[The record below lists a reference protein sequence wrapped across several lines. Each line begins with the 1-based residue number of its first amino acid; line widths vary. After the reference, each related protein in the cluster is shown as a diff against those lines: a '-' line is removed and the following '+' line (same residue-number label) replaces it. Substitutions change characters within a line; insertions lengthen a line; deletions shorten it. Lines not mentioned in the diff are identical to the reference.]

1 MYPLEIKERAL
12 KMIQEAYS
20 WYEEEKEGL
29 GEDLLSVLDTVYQ
42 RITAHPEYFSIIEK
56 KYRQVKIPRFP
67 YVVVYEVIKGK
78 VVVFAV
84 FHISRNPK
92 SKLKDKK

>member
-12 KMIQEAYS
+12 KMIQKAYN
-20 WYEEEKEGL
+20 WYEEEKEGI

-42 RITAHPEYFSIIEK
+42 KMTDHSEYFSIIEK
-56 KYRQVKIPRFP
+56 KYRQIKIHRFP
-67 YVVVYEVIKGK
+67 YVVVYELIKGK

-84 FHISRNPK
+84 FHISRNPE
-92 SKLKDKK
+92 SKLKNKK